1 MYFSKSNLTNY
12 TAVWCEPLS
21 PLKVTVNRQRH
32 LSEVSLMTG
41 RVFVIVEAFRSDLHL
56 FELRQAFERS
66 GGLQHG
72 EVVVVETP
80 ATVTEQRADM
90 RRTQH
95 KHH

>member
-1 MYFSKSNLTNY
+1 
-12 TAVWCEPLS
+12 
-21 PLKVTVNRQRH
+21 
-32 LSEVSLMTG
+32 MTG

-80 ATVTEQRADM
+80 ATVTE
-90 RRTQH
+90 
-95 KHH
+95 